1 MATSKVNKTVFI
13 ELAVSAK
20 ITYGRDRVVDMTGN
34 PNFVTPLPS
43 LATVTTVTDDL
54 ETKQLAAEGGGT
66 AQIAARDAAELV
78 WDNTMRQEADYV
90 DTIAQGN
97 VVIITSAGF
106 TATDIQR
113 TPHAAPAKPVG
124 QRFISTQQSG
134 TVIFTCDAVPS
145 SESYVA
151 VLSTDAAALDITVAG
166 TQLMIELPAP
176 NSVPAPLAAPPPVPA
191 PVSNVLLVINASKER
206 KKTITGLESGKRIH
220 AKMYCF
226 NSAGRGLDSDA
237 ISIMVG

>member
-1 MATSKVNKTVFI
+1 M
-13 ELAVSAK
+13 
-20 ITYGRDRVVDMTGN
+20 
-34 PNFVTPLPS
+34 
-43 LATVTTVTDDL
+43 

-134 TVIFTCDAVPS
+134 TVIFTCDPVPS

-176 NSVPAPLAAPPPVPA
+176 NSEPAPLAPPPPVPT
-191 PVSNVLLVINASKER
+191 PVSNVLLVIDASKER

-226 NSAGRGLDSDA
+226 NSAGRGIDSDA